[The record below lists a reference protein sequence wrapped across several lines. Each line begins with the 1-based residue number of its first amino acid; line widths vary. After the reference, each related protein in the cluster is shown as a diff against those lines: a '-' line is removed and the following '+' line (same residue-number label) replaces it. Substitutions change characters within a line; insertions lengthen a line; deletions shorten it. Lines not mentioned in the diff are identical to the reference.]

1 MPFLANIIKSNN
13 STIMKPPPY
22 NVPPPP
28 SIGKFEKIK
37 RLRAVRDQTLPLYTT
52 PIRTR
57 YAGIQ
62 GVKPRM
68 LSQQASIGN
77 HEADKPHLRSL
88 PLRNVSKPIT
98 HAPAYCSHDRSNQAA
113 RPFTGLSLM
122 GLQKKA
128 RFNNS
133 NVDYTQT
140 RAPIIYSFS

>member
-1 MPFLANIIKSNN
+1 MI
-13 STIMKPPPY
+13 PPRDP
-22 NVPPPP
+22 V
-28 SIGKFEKIK
+28 IGKNGKIK
-37 RLRAVRDQTLPLYTT
+37 QMRPMMRDQTLPVYTT
-52 PIRTR
+52 PIRTS

-62 GVKPRM
+62 GVKPRQ

-77 HEADKPHLRSL
+77 QEANSPHLRSL
-88 PLRNVSKPIT
+88 PLRNISKPINY
-98 HAPAYCSHDRSNQAA
+98 APSYCSHDRSSQAA

>member
-1 MPFLANIIKSNN
+1 MI
-13 STIMKPPPY
+13 PPPY

-37 RLRAVRDQTLPLYTT
+37 RLRAVRDQTLPVYTT
-52 PIRTR
+52 PIRTS

-62 GVKPRM
+62 GVKPRQ

-77 HEADKPHLRSL
+77 QEANSPHLRSL
-88 PLRNVSKPIT
+88 PLRNISKPINY
-98 HAPAYCSHDRSNQAA
+98 APSYCSHDRSSQAA

-128 RFNNS
+128 RHNMG
-133 NVDYTQT
+133 NVDYTQKP
-140 RAPIIYSFS
+140 PIIYSSGLTI

>member
-13 STIMKPPPY
+13 NTIMIPPRDP
-22 NVPPPP
+22 V
-28 SIGKFEKIK
+28 IGKNGKIK
-37 RLRAVRDQTLPLYTT
+37 QMRPIMRNQTLPLYTT

-88 PLRNVSKPIT
+88 PLRNISRPINY
-98 HAPAYCSHDRSNQAA
+98 APAYCSHDRSNQAA
-113 RPFTGLSLM
+113 RPFTGLSLL
-122 GLQKKA
+122 GLQKKP
-128 RFNNS
+128 RHNMG